1 MSAAFLVA
9 MTNLT
14 RVHKEG
20 WPGLIQCVHIIVG
33 YQAARAQGILSNC
46 ICSQEAE
53 RDTGIWLT
61 SFPSPSQGIV
71 PSMFRA
77 STQISPI
84 KKLSQPLAEVC
95 FLGDLEPIKWAVY
108 LGLGLGVNLHSGTL
122 AQTLGTPQLYTTK
135 CGLLTFSE
143 FYLYECMDMC
153 TGEGQKRGDLE
164 VEFQVLV
171 SSLVG
176 VVGTN

>member
-1 MSAAFLVA
+1 

-20 WPGLIQCVHIIVG
+20 WPGLIQCMHIIVG
-33 YQAARAQGILSNC
+33 CQAARAQGILSHC

-53 RDTGIWLT
+53 RDTGTWLT
-61 SFPSPSQGIV
+61 SPSPSQGIV
-71 PSMFRA
+71 PSMFRT

-108 LGLGLGVNLHSGTL
+108 LDLGLGVNLHSGTL
-122 AQTLGTPQLYTTK
+122 ARTLGTPQLYTTK

-143 FYLYECMDMC
+143 FYLYVSVWTCV
-153 TGEGQKRGDLE
+153 QVKARRG
-164 VEFQVLV
+164 V
-171 SSLVG
+171 SWR
-176 VVGTN
+176 